1 MPNRNEAGQALLL
14 VVVALG
20 ILSIGAVGLAVDG
33 AQLYAHSQMAQVA
46 ADAGAEA
53 GIMSLFDGTNATGAN
68 PFGTGAPPGSFT
80 CTTTD
85 GRTPCAYAAKNGF
98 GGTTADVVT
107 VDFPTSAAGVN
118 LSASDPVNLIR
129 VTVQRTVQ
137 PGLMKLL
144 GASSSVIRARATA
157 AIVDVVSPVP
167 IIVTHPTLSG
177 SLNSN
182 GNPTIR
188 ICGGPRRSIQVNSS
202 STSSLSLNTN
212 TTVDLTKAGP
222 SDPGDCTTGTGADF
236 GDFGGPGSKP
246 AAISTGSS
254 GKYIQPAS
262 PILDPLASVSA
273 PSKPP
278 AAPAP
283 VALANGVSG
292 CPASPPKACNLYS
305 PGWYNAGI
313 DIQNETAVFKP
324 GVYYNTTHG
333 FSNHANGL
341 MVMATGFPADP
352 LTGSGMLVYNTG
364 AGTTFNVGANSSAS
378 LVGSD
383 SGTAF
388 KGILFFQDRSSA
400 AASHSLGG
408 GGNLTLLGTIYIT
421 NTLALMKANAA
432 QYQSLTLQG
441 NSGSSTLIKGEIIA
455 SSLALGGTPNITMN
469 LNPNA
474 TLHIRQVA
482 LVK

>member
-1 MPNRNEAGQALLL
+1 
-14 VVVALG
+14 
-20 ILSIGAVGLAVDG
+20 
-33 AQLYAHSQMAQVA
+33 
-46 ADAGAEA
+46 
-53 GIMSLFDGTNATGAN
+53 
-68 PFGTGAPPGSFT
+68 
-80 CTTTD
+80 
-85 GRTPCAYAAKNGF
+85 
-98 GGTTADVVT
+98 
-107 VDFPTSAAGVN
+107 
-118 LSASDPVNLIR
+118 
-129 VTVQRTVQ
+129 
-137 PGLMKLL
+137 
-144 GASSSVIRARATA
+144 
-157 AIVDVVSPVP
+157 
-167 IIVTHPTLSG
+167 
-177 SLNSN
+177 
-182 GNPTIR
+182 
-188 ICGGPRRSIQVNSS
+188 
-202 STSSLSLNTN
+202 
-212 TTVDLTKAGP
+212 
-222 SDPGDCTTGTGADF
+222 
-236 GDFGGPGSKP
+236 
-246 AAISTGSS
+246 
-254 GKYIQPAS
+254 
-262 PILDPLASVSA
+262 
-273 PSKPP
+273 
-278 AAPAP
+278 
-283 VALANGVSG
+283 
-292 CPASPPKACNLYS
+292 
-305 PGWYNAGI
+305 
-313 DIQNETAVFKP
+313 
-324 GVYYNTTHG
+324 
-333 FSNHANGL
+333 